1 MGDDRA
7 EFDRFVREHAQAV
20 RRYALSLTR
29 DPWTADDVLQETF
42 LRAWTYWPTFRGTS
56 TREAWVIRICR
67 NVAFDMLASRLDH
80 VLLDVERIADDRVA
94 RPVPSLL
101 SLDMVGELMQLGLE
115 HREVVFLVDVLE
127 YDYETT
133 AEILEIPVGTVRSR
147 VHRARALLRASIEQE
162 NEKTA

>member
-1 MGDDRA
+1 VGDDRT

-42 LRAWTYWPTFRGTS
+42 LRAWKYWPTFRGTS

-67 NVAFDMLASRLDH
+67 NVAFDLLASRVAHVTLDE
-80 VLLDVERIADDRVA
+80 ERICDDRVA
-94 RPVPSLL
+94 RLNSPLL
-101 SLDMVGELMQLGLE
+101 SLDVVGEMMQLGLE

-127 YDYETT
+127 YDYETA

-147 VHRARALLRASIEQE
+147 VHRARALLRTSIEQG

>member
-1 MGDDRA
+1 VGDDRTQ
-7 EFDRFVREHAQAV
+7 FDCFVREHAQAV

-42 LRAWTYWPTFRGTS
+42 LRAWKYWPTFRGKS

-67 NVAFDMLASRLDH
+67 NVAFDVLATRVKNVPLRDEPIGEDH
-80 VLLDVERIADDRVA
+80 VGRSDA
-94 RPVPSLL
+94 SLL
-101 SLDMVGELMQLGLE
+101 SVDMVGEMMQLGLE

-133 AEILEIPVGTVRSR
+133 AAILEIPVGTVRSR
-147 VHRARALLRASIEQE
+147 VHRARALLRASIEHG

>member
-1 MGDDRA
+1 MGDDRT
-7 EFDRFVREHAQAV
+7 EFDRFVRGHAQAV

-42 LRAWTYWPTFRGTS
+42 LRAWKYWPTFRGTS

-67 NVAFDMLASRLDH
+67 NVAFDVLASRVDY
-80 VLLDVERIADDRVA
+80 VLLDVERIVDDRVT
-94 RPVPSLL
+94 RLDPSLL
-101 SLDMVGELMQLGLE
+101 SLDVFGELMQLGLE

-133 AEILEIPVGTVRSR
+133 AAILEIPVGTVRSR
-147 VHRARALLRASIEQE
+147 VHRARALLRDSIERG

>member
-1 MGDDRA
+1 VGDDRA
-7 EFDRFVREHAQAV
+7 EFDRFVRKHARAV

-42 LRAWTYWPTFRGTS
+42 LRAWKYWPTFRGTS

-67 NVAFDMLASRLDH
+67 NVAFDLIASRVDH
-80 VLLDVERIADDRVA
+80 VTLDEERIADDRVA
-94 RPVPSLL
+94 RLDPSLL
-101 SLDMVGELMQLGLE
+101 SFDVVGELMQLGLE

-147 VHRARALLRASIEQE
+147 VHRARALLRASIQQGKAEI
-162 NEKTA
+162 A

>member
-1 MGDDRA
+1 MGDDRVD
-7 EFDRFVREHAQAV
+7 FDRFVREHAQSV

-42 LRAWTYWPTFRGTS
+42 LRAWKYWSTFCGTS

-67 NVAFDMLASRLDH
+67 NVAFDVLASRVAHVTLDE
-80 VLLDVERIADDRVA
+80 ERIADDRVA
-94 RPVPSLL
+94 RLNSPLL
-101 SLDMVGELMQLGLE
+101 SLDVVGEMMQLGLE

-147 VHRARALLRASIEQE
+147 VHRARALLRTSIEQGD
-162 NEKTA
+162 EKTA